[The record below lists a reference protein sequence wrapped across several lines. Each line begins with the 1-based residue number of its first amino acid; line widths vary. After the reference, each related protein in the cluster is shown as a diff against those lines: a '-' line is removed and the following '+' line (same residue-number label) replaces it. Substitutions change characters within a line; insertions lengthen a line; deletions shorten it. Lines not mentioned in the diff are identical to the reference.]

1 MYVDHLQSST
11 PTKFRTRIIPVHL
24 LHTTQF
30 THNMKTLIANI
41 VRMSFSD
48 KVGKTAIET
57 EHGTVWANGNVTDN
71 RSTKVNIVVNEVGD
85 TFVAGSDS
93 KQQDAN
99 KKPIFLKGATV
110 TRQKQSTEFK
120 SFVPSVAE
128 QFVAAAAD
136 RGMAVNFV
144 VQG

>member
-1 MYVDHLQSST
+1 
-11 PTKFRTRIIPVHL
+11 
-24 LHTTQF
+24 
-30 THNMKTLIANI
+30 MKTLIANI

-48 KVGKTAIET
+48 KIGKTAIET

-93 KQQDAN
+93 KQLDAN